1 MLVTIWFAVGP
12 PYGVWR
18 WVYWLPGLNFV
29 RVPSRFMLLGV
40 LGLGVLASIG
50 FDRWMAARSAVVKTR
65 AAVVIGLLML
75 GEFAVMPLD
84 VQPYRVDPP
93 AVDRWLATQPRPF
106 AVVEMPVPDSFSVI
120 TQERRNT
127 LYMLH
132 SLGHYQPIVQGYSGI
147 QPPGYEALH
156 QKLITFPD
164 EVSLRALLDLGV
176 KYAVEHIDLIPPT
189 ERDEVAARYEKFKD
203 WLTLEHV
210 DGQGRVYLL
219 HYPRQ

>member
-1 MLVTIWFAVGP
+1 
-12 PYGVWR
+12 VWR

-40 LGLGVLASIG
+40 LGLGVLAGIG
-50 FDRWMAARSAVVKTR
+50 FDRLMAARSTVVKTR
-65 AAVVIGLLML
+65 AAAVIGLLML
-75 GEFAVMPLD
+75 GEFAVLPLD
-84 VQPYRVDPP
+84 MQPYRVDPP
-93 AVDRWLATQPRPF
+93 AVDTWLATQPKPF
-106 AVVEMPVPDSFSVI
+106 AVVEVPLPDSYSII

-132 SLGHYQPIVQGYSGI
+132 SLGHYQPIVQGFSGI
-147 QPPGYEALH
+147 QPPGYMDLH
-156 QKLITFPD
+156 WKLVRFPD

-210 DGQGRVYLL
+210 DGQGRAYLL
-219 HYPRQ
+219 HYPRR